1 MRTLLTNATLVDC
14 VQPRPSERMTGNSR
28 LRAIR
33 AIHTAVWA
41 FFAGCIVAIPIYAL
55 LGRFHAVVALSALVS
70 VELAVLALN
79 AGQCPLTAMAARYTD
94 DRRPNFDIYL
104 PEWLARYNKAIFGT
118 LFVLGLIYAS
128 LRWWIVLR

>member
-1 MRTLLTNATLVDC
+1 MR
-14 VQPRPSERMTGNSR
+14 QPKASERMTGNTR

-33 AIHTAVWA
+33 AIHTVVWA
-41 FFAGCIVAIPIYAL
+41 FFAGCIVAIPIYASQS
-55 LGRFHAVVALSALVS
+55 RFRAVVALCALVS

-79 AGQCPLTAMAARYTD
+79 AGRCPLTAIAARYTD

-118 LFVLGLIYAS
+118 LLVLGLIYAS
-128 LRWWIVLR
+128 LRWWIVVR